1 LGYKEKEFAKIKIS
15 FVPDAYYHTK
25 TLPIEDGISNS
36 GIRSNVIEEIFY
48 ERLSD
53 KLGREFIGLDHP
65 DRSPGR
71 KLGFGEKALSIKS

>member
-1 LGYKEKEFAKIKIS
+1 MGYKEKEFAKIKIS

-25 TLPIEDGISNS
+25 TIPIEDGTSISDS
-36 GIRSNVIEEIFY
+36 TSNVIEEVIY